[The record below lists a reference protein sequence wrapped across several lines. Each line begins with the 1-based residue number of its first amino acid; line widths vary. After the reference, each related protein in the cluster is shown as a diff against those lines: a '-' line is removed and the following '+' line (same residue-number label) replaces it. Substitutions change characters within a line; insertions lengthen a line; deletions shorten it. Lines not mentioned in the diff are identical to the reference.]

1 MNVIDFMNLTK
12 AYQLITTVLAKNI
25 DTGDQDETEYINNIK
40 LKDISE
46 FLQEHQVIPC
56 PNCTCVGT
64 IFDKHC
70 GKIKCPTCN
79 GNGGYFKE
87 EEIECYL

>member
-1 MNVIDFMNLTK
+1 MNAIDFMNLTK
-12 AYQLITTVLAKNI
+12 AYQLMTTVLAKNI
-25 DTGDQDETEYINNIK
+25 DTGDQDETEYINNLK

-56 PNCTCVGT
+56 PNCNHTG
-64 IFDKHC
+64 IILDNEYEK
-70 GKIKCPTCN
+70 KCPSCN

>member
-12 AYQLITTVLAKNI
+12 AYQLMTTVLAKNI
-25 DTGDQDETEYINNIK
+25 DTGDQDETEYINNLK

-46 FLQEHQVIPC
+46 FLQKHQVVPC
-56 PNCTCVGT
+56 QRCNHTGT
-64 IFDKHC
+64 IFDEYR
-70 GKIKCPTCN
+70 GEMKCPTCN